1 MKLALSDFPMT
12 GFLATRPISS
22 YHIQFRVKCMRVV
35 FHGIICLSVKTAN
48 IRPSPLVAGIRG
60 CQVQNIA
67 VNEQSISY
75 KRVKRVV
82 CDVLL

>member
-1 MKLALSDFPMT
+1 
-12 GFLATRPISS
+12 
-22 YHIQFRVKCMRVV
+22 MRVV

-60 CQVQNIA
+60 CQMQNIA

-75 KRVKRVV
+75 KRVKSVIYV
-82 CDVLL
+82 HGLVLLTKYEGCVLISSEYATTCLPSNT